1 MDAEQTIKNARERGE
16 TPNLSDADLRGANLR
31 GTNLRDANL
40 SYADL
45 SGANLSYA
53 DLSGANLSYAN
64 LCGADLSGAN
74 LSYANLCGTN
84 LSGTNLSYANLCGAN
99 LSYAD
104 LSGANLSYA
113 NLCGADLSGAN
124 LSYANL
130 CGADLRDAD
139 LSGANLSGAKN
150 LLNPVLWLAE
160 NFEHDDLGYIVYK
173 AIGNTSF
180 NPPEHWQIE
189 AGSYLEEVPNPLPT
203 VECGCGVN
211 FATLTWV
218 RDNHP
223 RCAIWRCRIR
233 WTDLAGVVVP
243 YNTDGKARCSR
254 LELLETLD

>member
-16 TPNLSDADLRGANLR
+16 KPNLSYADLCGADLR
-31 GTNLRDANL
+31 D
-40 SYADL
+40 ADL

-53 DLSGANLSYAN
+53 DLG
-64 LCGADLSGAN
+64 
-74 LSYANLCGTN
+74 
-84 LSGTNLSYANLCGAN
+84 GAN

-104 LSGANLSYA
+104 L
-113 NLCGADLSGAN
+113 CG
-124 LSYANL
+124 ANL

-139 LSGANLSGAKN
+139 LSGANLRGANLSYADLGGANLSYANLCGANLSYANLSYADLGGANLCGANLSYANLCGADLCGADLRDADLRGANLSGTKN

-160 NFEHDDLGYIVYK
+160 NFEHDDLGYLVYK

>member
-40 SYADL
+40 SYA
-45 SGANLSYA
+45 
-53 DLSGANLSYAN
+53 
-64 LCGADLSGAN
+64 
-74 LSYANLCGTN
+74 
-84 LSGTNLSYANLCGAN
+84 NLCGAN

-113 NLCGADLSGAN
+113 NLCGADL
-124 LSYANL
+124 

-139 LSGANLSGAKN
+139 LRGANLSGTKN

-160 NFEHDDLGYIVYK
+160 NFEHDDLGYLVYK